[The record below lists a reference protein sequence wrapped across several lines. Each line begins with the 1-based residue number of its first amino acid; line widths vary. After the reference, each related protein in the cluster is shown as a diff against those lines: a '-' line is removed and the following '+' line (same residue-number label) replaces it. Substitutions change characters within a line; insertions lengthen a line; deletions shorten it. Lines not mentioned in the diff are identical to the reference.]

1 MSKKITENGEGIPVL
16 LTLIDRVSE
25 FIHVF
30 QEDWDM
36 WMLCHICH
44 IPSVYLHHDVF
55 QVHKDY

>member
-30 QEDWDM
+30 QED
-36 WMLCHICH
+36 
-44 IPSVYLHHDVF
+44 
-55 QVHKDY
+55 